1 MKFNADYFIKKLKD
15 IPDSKWGVGKYSDK
29 HSKRC
34 ALGHCGER
42 ETKATVDGRELRILF
57 RNFLGEDVSFINDGA
72 SSSFPQ
78 DTPKARVLSALK
90 RIKELE

>member
-1 MKFNADYFIKKLKD
+1 MNYTVQYFIDKFSA
-15 IPDSKWGVGKYSDK
+15 IPEEDWIIGEYQNEIGC
-29 HSKRC
+29 C